1 MQQTMKAA
9 KTRPWG
15 SAASPLESTGVQM
28 KTKEYIEPSK
38 EEAMI
43 PQRRTSRLV
52 KIVAQPALSACSER
66 PLDAAAVELP

>member
-1 MQQTMKAA
+1 
-9 KTRPWG
+9 
-15 SAASPLESTGVQM
+15 M

-66 PLDAAAVELP
+66 PLDDAAVELP